1 MNEDYEI
8 NNGEKYFGIEELE
21 VFQIIIEQK
30 LLQYKYV
37 INIINKNK
45 NNKKKLFVII
55 HQLLKNKNIF
65 QGKYKLFIYFSF
77 IL

>member
-65 QGKYKLFIYFSF
+65 QVKYKLFIYFSF